1 MAMISATIPSKGESM
16 TKAGTTTELA
26 IWDIVP
32 NIQMPDLTALSFD
45 DLLSA
50 AKNAWTFGRM
60 THEVA
65 VVIFREIMER
75 YDGRKSNP
83 PPMKVE
89 EAFSSI
95 GVNYEAA
102 RKMVYRDRK
111 KRELKR

>member
-1 MAMISATIPSKGESM
+1 M

-89 EAFSSI
+89 EAFSST
-95 GVNYEAA
+95 ASTMRQPA
-102 RKMVYRDRK
+102 RWSIVTAKSGNS
-111 KRELKR
+111 KR